1 MKKLLLVLLVTTFGT
16 ITMYAQRVA
25 VVEISRIL
33 DSMDDYK
40 KAQTQLDEQSALWRQ
55 EINGELDKVKGMY
68 NKYQAELPL
77 MNDETKKKR
86 EDEISAKEKEVR
98 DLQRERFGENGLLYK
113 KQQDL
118 VKPIQDKVYKAI
130 DNYATERGY
139 DIILD
144 KSSAT
149 GILFVNS
156 TIDKTDD
163 VLKKLK

>member
-1 MKKLLLVLLVTTFGT
+1 
-16 ITMYAQRVA
+16 
-25 VVEISRIL
+25 
-33 DSMDDYK
+33 
-40 KAQTQLDEQSALWRQ
+40 
-55 EINGELDKVKGMY
+55 
-68 NKYQAELPL
+68 
-77 MNDETKKKR
+77 
-86 EDEISAKEKEVR
+86 
-98 DLQRERFGENGLLYK
+98 LYK